1 VKACRVVLIRKLYT
15 LGDKDTALDNEEYTA
30 TARKKGLKRDL
41 ASCTQEMRGCFYRA
55 YEIME

>member
-1 VKACRVVLIRKLYT
+1 LIRKLYT